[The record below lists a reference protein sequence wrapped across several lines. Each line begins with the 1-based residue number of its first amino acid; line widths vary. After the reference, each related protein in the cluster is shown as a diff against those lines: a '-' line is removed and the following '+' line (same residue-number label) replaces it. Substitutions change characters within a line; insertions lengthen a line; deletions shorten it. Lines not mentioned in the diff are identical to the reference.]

1 MIGNLWP
8 IWIILFYVFF
18 YNIIKV
24 NHFLYQF
31 IILLHLISFLS
42 LTKLLLVPYAYVS
55 IESIDCILLSSFE
68 LKAILLISSV
78 KTFCLSLLSLCYI
91 FNIGLLVFINSFIL
105 SISILFS
112 SRYLF
117 ISLVQLLLNS
127 LYNFQIYVFFL

>member
-1 MIGNLWP
+1 MITNLW
-8 IWIILFYVFF
+8 IMFFMISLTTSSKSIIFCIV
-18 YNIIKV
+18 
-24 NHFLYQF
+24 
-31 IILLHLISFLS
+31 LLHLVFSLS
-42 LTKLLLVPYAYVS
+42 LTKSFLVSYAYVS
-55 IESIDCILLSSFE
+55 IESSDCILLSSFE

-117 ISLVQLLLNS
+117 ISLVQLLVNS